1 MFFKCV
7 SKHFRVDY
15 DPLYCFPPMLLPCGK
30 WKCQRN
36 IVFWARAMAIIHTA
50 AKDHNFFRGK
60 IKSNKRPL
68 FFFSLSN
75 KYSNVPM
82 VQCNCKKRFEIF
94 NRMFLIKNLIHKKI
108 IIRSRV
114 WESLITAGQRIEKLT
129 KIDLR
134 WK

>member
-1 MFFKCV
+1 
-7 SKHFRVDY
+7 
-15 DPLYCFPPMLLPCGK
+15 
-30 WKCQRN
+30 
-36 IVFWARAMAIIHTA
+36 
-50 AKDHNFFRGK
+50 
-60 IKSNKRPL
+60 
-68 FFFSLSN
+68 
-75 KYSNVPM
+75 M

-134 WK
+134 